1 MEHRPHL
8 LVAHRIQSR
17 GSETGKFKEQQ
28 AWRSHQYKLIG
39 VFCVNVNFAAAIC
52 ALAAGHATVDD
63 VYLVLLNWCD
73 NKSACA
79 WVNYKCKESLIGRR
93 LALVFMGLLLNS
105 NLGIQAEYLNTHENF
120 IADEISRLRR
130 LTTKDSFN
138 FDYAELL
145 STYPQ
150 QLTGCKQ
157 FFPSKLLLSTL
168 YDVLLNNASPD
179 PLIVRKLEPRAL
191 GSHISSSL

>member
-1 MEHRPHL
+1 
-8 LVAHRIQSR
+8 
-17 GSETGKFKEQQ
+17 
-28 AWRSHQYKLIG
+28 
-39 VFCVNVNFAAAIC
+39 
-52 ALAAGHATVDD
+52 
-63 VYLVLLNWCD
+63 
-73 NKSACA
+73 
-79 WVNYKCKESLIGRR
+79 
-93 LALVFMGLLLNS
+93 MGLLLNS

-179 PLIVRKLEPRAL
+179 PLTIKEWTPEML
-191 GSHISSSL
+191 GHFGS